1 MSENS
6 RTTSTGSLPFRAGL
20 NGKSRNRRGA
30 IFLVALG
37 VVVILTSVVLVLVQS
52 MRTESTASA
61 NRMSVAQAE
70 AVEEAAEM
78 WVLGQI
84 ETNTSDAVTITTTPA
99 EALQVGTGYFWLLS
113 PDPTQDQTLN
123 YGIVDEASKMNINAN
138 WGGTSGNF
146 PIQDQ
151 LALLPNMTQAIAD
164 NITSWAGQVSDPD
177 GATTDYYQSLPEPY
191 TAKSA
196 PFESVEELLLVEGMT
211 PQILF
216 GQDVNRNGVIEQ
228 SEQQNNGGIT
238 ITVGNGTDTRG
249 ILNYVTAWSTDS
261 NTTITGGKRATVD
274 VSRAGTSLI
283 TLQNALTKA
292 ISSSRAAAIVN
303 QISLALPPGNA
314 PATWG
319 LGGFYTASGMT
330 PQEFGEA
337 FDYLTVGGTGSPQ
350 KPHTGLINVNT
361 ASAQVLATLPGLEQ
375 GQADTIVASRA
386 SADLSNLSWFFQAVG
401 TSEVAPVAPYITDRS
416 FVYSADI
423 VAVSGDGRAFKREKI
438 VVNVTAIP
446 AKIVYRKDLT
456 SLGWPLTADI
466 RQELRSGKGL
476 PIQTGL

>member
-1 MSENS
+1 MPS
-6 RTTSTGSLPFRAGL
+6 GSAGL
-20 NGKSRNRRGA
+20 RRAHRQNRQGA
-30 IFLVALG
+30 IFIVALG
-37 VVVILTSVVLVLVQS
+37 VVVILASVVLVLVQS

-61 NRMSVAQAE
+61 NRLSMAQAE

-78 WVLGQI
+78 WVLGQV
-84 ETNTSDAVTITTTPA
+84 ESYTTDAITITQTPA
-99 EALQVGTGYFWLLS
+99 EAIQVGNGYFWLLS

-123 YGIVDEASKMNINAN
+123 YGIVDEASKMNLNAN
-138 WGGTSGNF
+138 WGGNTGNF

-164 NITSWAGQVSDPD
+164 NIVSWAGVVQDPD
-177 GATTDYYQSLPEPY
+177 GANTDYYQSLSEPY
-191 TAKSA
+191 TLKAA

-216 GQDVNRNGVIEQ
+216 GQDVNRNGVIDQ

-238 ITVGNGTDTRG
+238 ITLGNGTDTRG
-249 ILNYVTAWSTDS
+249 LLNYVTCWSTDL
-261 NTTITGGKRATVD
+261 NTTNTGTRRATVD
-274 VSRAGTSLI
+274 VSRSGTSL
-283 TLQNALTKA
+283 TALQTALANA
-292 ISSSRAAAIVN
+292 ISSSRATAIVN
-303 QISLALPPGNA
+303 QVSLALPAGNLGA
-314 PATWG
+314 ATWG
-319 LGGFYTASGMT
+319 LGGFYTESGMT
-330 PQEFGEA
+330 PQEFGKA
-337 FDYLTVGGTGSPQ
+337 FDSLTVGGPPGAP

-361 ASAQVLATLPGLEQ
+361 ASAQVLASLPGIQQ
-375 GQADTIVASRA
+375 GQADTIVASRTT
-386 SADLSNLSWFFQAVG
+386 ADTSNIGWFFQALG
-401 TSEVAPVAPYITDRS
+401 TTTEIAQVAPYVTDRS

-438 VVNVTAIP
+438 VVNVTSIP

-466 RQELRSGKGL
+466 RQDLRSGKGL